1 MSDGRE
7 EREDERT
14 RQEQAVKEGRVP
26 RPSRWEGVEP
36 IEWEPE
42 RKDS

>member
-14 RQEQAVKEGRVP
+14 RQEQAVKEGRVK
-26 RPSRWEGVEP
+26 RPSRRDEVEP
-36 IEWEPE
+36 IVWEPE